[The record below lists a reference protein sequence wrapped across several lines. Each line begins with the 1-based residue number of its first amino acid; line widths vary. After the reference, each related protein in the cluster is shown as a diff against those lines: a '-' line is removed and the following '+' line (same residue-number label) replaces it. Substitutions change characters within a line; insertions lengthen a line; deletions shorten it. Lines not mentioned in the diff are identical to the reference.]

1 MSIKIEPTTIEL
13 LPAEDDQSIRIS
25 YMTNSWEWKRVEWFN
40 EDESIGYLVE
50 LVTDREE
57 NFAWVVYSSN
67 RCIGYFSPHLIAE
80 EGGWHR
86 ILANGASLLG
96 YSYVTVPDEALY
108 LVSWTGGYEA
118 PQFVV
123 KTDVT
128 EAHAL
133 AREWK
138 AESTESDETADY
150 ISVYSINV
158 GTGDLTEVS
167 T

>member
-118 PQFVV
+118 PQF
-123 KTDVT
+123 DIRADLD
-128 EAHAL
+128 EAL
-133 AREWK
+133 ALAAEWRDDANPETNTIDVYAIDSK
-138 AESTESDETADY
+138 AAT
-150 ISVYSINV
+150 IK
-158 GTGDLTEVS
+158 EVS
-167 T
+167 A